1 VAAVID
7 PVSALAIATS
17 AYNAIKKGIEMG
29 REIEDM
35 GNQLGSWFSAVADVK
50 SAEEEAKDPPL
61 FRKLISKQSVEEQA
75 LQALMSRKKI
85 EQQERELRELIV
97 YRYGVDAYKE
107 MIRERVKIR
116 DTRTRAA
123 QNQRRKMKKLI
134 QNSLT
139 VIVILGLLVMII
151 AGLIGIVSNL
161 R

>member
-1 VAAVID
+1 MAAVID

>member
-1 VAAVID
+1 MAAVID

-61 FRKLISKQSVEEQA
+61 FKKLISKQSVEEQA